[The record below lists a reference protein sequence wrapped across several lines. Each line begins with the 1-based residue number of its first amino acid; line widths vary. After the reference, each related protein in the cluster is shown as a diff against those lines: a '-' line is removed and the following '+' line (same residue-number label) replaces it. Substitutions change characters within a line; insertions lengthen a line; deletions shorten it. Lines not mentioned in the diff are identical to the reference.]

1 MALAVVLIKLPP
13 SGAHLLL
20 KVRYLVK
27 QSIPFLFQRVKFGFD
42 FRLISF
48 VAEEFA
54 LRAGDLFPEVVLSLL
69 IGVNYRLLFGD
80 VLRCA

>member
-13 SGAHLLL
+13 SGTHLLL

-27 QSIPFLFQRVKFGFD
+27 QGIPFLFQCIKFGFD
-42 FRLISF
+42 FRLISL
-48 VAEEFA
+48 VSEEFA
-54 LRAGDLFPEVVLSLL
+54 LRAGDLFAEGVLSLL
-69 IGVNYRLLFGD
+69 IGVNNRLLFGD